1 MIQFPYVV
9 ETSRGPVTFRTVGA
23 PIVGITQDDVDAAE
37 WQALESEHIRC
48 PRSGYL
54 LPKPDRVSRDGFMT
68 WTGTGCGKGRA
79 NPSAY
84 KLPGKSMGAVT
95 RAKSTAQAELM
106 LTGTSARYTAPQ
118 LGPVERPTTY
128 TPFLKYNTKKAAWTY
143 GGR

>member
-54 LPKPDRVSRDGFMT
+54 IPKPDRISRDGVMT

-79 NPSAY
+79 NASAY

-106 LTGTSARYTAPQ
+106 LGGTSARYTLPQ
-118 LGPVERPTTY
+118 LGPVQRHKAAT
-128 TPFLKYNTKKAAWTY
+128 FVLKYNTKKNIWTY